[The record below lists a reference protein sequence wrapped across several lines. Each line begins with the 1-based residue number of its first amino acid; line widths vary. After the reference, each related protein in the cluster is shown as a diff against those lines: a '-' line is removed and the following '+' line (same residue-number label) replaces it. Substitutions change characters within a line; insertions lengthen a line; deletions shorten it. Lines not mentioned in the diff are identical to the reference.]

1 MSDHMQASGLYL
13 VRKHAK
19 AQNWIVRGVCE
30 ESGAICLARGEN
42 TAIVQFGKLG
52 KLSIATCLVHPYLG
66 RTVLYREGICYPTL
80 RKVLEDPRAHTG
92 RGKHKSIITY
102 QKIWEKINGKN

>member
-1 MSDHMQASGLYL
+1 MGGYMQSSGIFL
-13 VRKHAK
+13 VEKHAK

-30 ESGAICLARGEN
+30 ESGQVCLERGES

-52 KLSIATCLVHPYLG
+52 KLSIATCITHPYLG
-66 RTVLYREGICYPTL
+66 KSVLFREGICYPTL
-80 RKVLEDPRAHTG
+80 KKVLEDPRAHTG

-102 QKIWEKINGKN
+102 QKIWEKINSKN